1 MNKKTYNQ
9 YIEKN
14 NNIGINII
22 IFFLNKDM
30 GGWSGGS
37 SMYYLTI
44 WHLFNFSELW
54 LNFVPKWG
62 LKNSC

>member
-1 MNKKTYNQ
+1 MDKKTYNQ

-44 WHLFNFSELW
+44 
-54 LNFVPKWG
+54 
-62 LKNSC
+62 

>member
-1 MNKKTYNQ
+1 MNKKIYNQ

-30 GGWSGGS
+30 GGWLGGS
-37 SMYYLTI
+37 SMYYLI
-44 WHLFNFSELW
+44 I
-54 LNFVPKWG
+54 
-62 LKNSC
+62 